1 MSPALGTV
9 PNTGWQKGQSLRNQT
24 EAAVSFGEEWDEVG
38 TGNVIMEESRIRSS
52 QEEKQHGRGPGQAA
66 A

>member
-1 MSPALGTV
+1 M
-9 PNTGWQKGQSLRNQT
+9 
-24 EAAVSFGEEWDEVG
+24 EAAVSFGEEWDEEG